1 MSQHFLSL
9 EIRTQASP
17 PMELESIPIITIMQ
31 DTHNNYFFA
40 TSIDLI
46 KSAILGTIPHLDSNY
61 RYPLLFQIQIIPG
74 NRADA
79 LMASIES
86 ERAKLAGQRQRATK
100 LKNFATLFTEQ

>member
-1 MSQHFLSL
+1 
-9 EIRTQASP
+9 
-17 PMELESIPIITIMQ
+17 MELESIPIITIMQ

-40 TSIDLI
+40 TGIDLI

-100 LKNFATLFTEQ
+100 QN

>member
-1 MSQHFLSL
+1 MSKHFLSL
-9 EIRTQASP
+9 EIRTQASTP
-17 PMELESIPIITIMQ
+17 PIELEVLPIITIMQ

-40 TSIDLI
+40 TGIDPI

-74 NRADA
+74 DRTDTLIAT
-79 LMASIES
+79 IEH

-100 LKNFATLFTEQ
+100 QN

>member
-1 MSQHFLSL
+1 MSQHFLAL

-40 TSIDLI
+40 TGIDPI
-46 KSAILGTIPHLDSNY
+46 KSAILRTIPYLDCDSY
-61 RYPLLFQIQIIPG
+61 HSVLFQIQIIPG

-100 LKNFATLFTEQ
+100 QN